1 MRNVSKLVSP
11 EEIQSRKH
19 QVGQVIRVPA
29 PEIEAI
35 LERFVRGR
43 AVDPR
48 GDVRQLIKAQI
59 DKITIQD
66 ASLEVELVD
75 RDNGEPAA
83 DPRSRQ
89 IVSLPWSKRPSSAVK
104 GVMSTPPTAAPA
116 DTKANAAILAGIAK
130 AKRWVDALID
140 GASLPEIAKQEGKG
154 ERQIRLLIPLAFI
167 PPNK

>member
-66 ASLEVELVD
+66 ASL
-75 RDNGEPAA
+75 
-83 DPRSRQ
+83 
-89 IVSLPWSKRPSSAVK
+89 
-104 GVMSTPPTAAPA
+104 
-116 DTKANAAILAGIAK
+116 
-130 AKRWVDALID
+130 
-140 GASLPEIAKQEGKG
+140 
-154 ERQIRLLIPLAFI
+154 
-167 PPNK
+167 